1 MTLRSTVN
9 TIPEALDSQITS
21 LSHLLANLPSS
32 LPLLLPDSTY
42 HFQLNPEDIKE
53 EGYGY
58 ALNRRLELA
67 FQTTSSQTSGHI
79 VLRERG
85 PCFHNLI
92 KVLQT
97 TAQNLTAQDHSFYV
111 EQWIERIT
119 AAATKAGATA
129 PSTKQ
134 NFVINL
140 TSNDENKSPG
150 HSAPSTAAPTTPFAF
165 MSSTQVSKPCTL
177 FDFGVKQVTREEY
190 DAQQTEF
197 AQTYSKVTDQKVAE
211 EARARAKKKEH
222 ELQLNRDRQV
232 RHREKVKNTRGV
244 GQKVKDAVLG
254 YDTGSAAI
262 SNLAKTSRP
271 GKNWKDKRNGK
282 NGGATQC
289 RHERM
294 NWYHPFLWV
303 HINSVAPR
311 LNWSP
316 QLIVQTLQARSP
328 ELFGS
333 LHCGT
338 VSKWIVKGE
347 KRWTEQTL
355 KNVECRSVLSRSRGV
370 GVLTSYLDV
379 VAEIKEKLQ
388 GYRTSGIPISRLV
401 T

>member
-1 MTLRSTVN
+1 MTSKSTVN

-32 LPLLLPDSTY
+32 LPLSLPDSTY
-42 HFQLNPEDIKE
+42 HFQLDPEDIKE

-58 ALNRRLELA
+58 ALNWRLELA
-67 FQTTSSQTSGHI
+67 FKTTSSQTSGHI
-79 VLRERG
+79 VLRECG

-97 TAQNLTAQDHSFYV
+97 TAQNLSAQDHSFYV

-134 NFVINL
+134 KYINENSSSYLDTSLKRPRNAITHSHPSSIIDL

-150 HSAPSTAAPTTPFAF
+150 HSTPLTAAPTTPFAS
-165 MSSTQVSKPCTL
+165 MSSTQVSKLCTL
-177 FDFGVKQVTREEY
+177 FNFGVKQVTREEY
-190 DAQQTEF
+190 DAQQAEF

-222 ELQLNRDRQV
+222 ELQLNCDRQA
-232 RHREKVKNTRGV
+232 HHWEKVKNTRCV

-262 SNLAKTSRP
+262 SDLAKTSRP

-282 NGGATQC
+282 NGGAAQC
-289 RHERM
+289 
-294 NWYHPFLWV
+294 
-303 HINSVAPR
+303 
-311 LNWSP
+311 
-316 QLIVQTLQARSP
+316 
-328 ELFGS
+328 
-333 LHCGT
+333 
-338 VSKWIVKGE
+338 
-347 KRWTEQTL
+347 
-355 KNVECRSVLSRSRGV
+355 
-370 GVLTSYLDV
+370 
-379 VAEIKEKLQ
+379 
-388 GYRTSGIPISRLV
+388 
-401 T
+401 